1 MARSRPLAAVTHA
14 VHAETVTLLRGS
26 CEAFVCERS
35 PSPQV
40 LAVQAVGASALL
52 AFMPDRIDSALLDA
66 WTTTTRCST

>member
-1 MARSRPLAAVTHA
+1 MARSRPLAVVTHA